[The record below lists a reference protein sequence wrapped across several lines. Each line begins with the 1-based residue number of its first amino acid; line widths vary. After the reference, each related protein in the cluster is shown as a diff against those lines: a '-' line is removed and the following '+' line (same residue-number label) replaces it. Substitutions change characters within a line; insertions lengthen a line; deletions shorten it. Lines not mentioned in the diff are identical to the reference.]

1 MKQRMKHIA
10 LNVLLLL
17 ICLLIGLLIALQL
30 KNVETGRQADLINN
44 ASADELKEMVA
55 DLREAN
61 ADLAEE
67 NEKQKNNLREL
78 QNTQENTDIRVQQ
91 LRDEI
96 QRLEIFA
103 GLVEVQGSGA
113 VITVTDGQNNKVD
126 GSMLITIV
134 NQLRAGG
141 AQGIAINSQRLVAM
155 SEIQTTGTPPNT
167 NIVINGTVAGSG
179 NGIYTIRAIG
189 DRQVIQ
195 STYDMMSATINY
207 YLLRGIGVQ
216 IDYVDSVTLP
226 ALSADSPAYRYG
238 EMSITQSD

>member
-1 MKQRMKHIA
+1 MKHIA
-10 LNVLLLL
+10 RNVLMLLV
-17 ICLLIGLLIALQL
+17 CLLIGLIIALQL
-30 KNVETGRQADLINN
+30 KNVQTGRQANLVNN
-44 ASADELKEMVA
+44 ASADELREMVA

-61 ADLAEE
+61 ANLAEE

-78 QNTQENTDIRVQQ
+78 QNSQENTDIRVQQ

-113 VITVTDGQNNKVD
+113 IITITDGQSNKVD
-126 GSMLITIV
+126 GSMLLTIV

-141 AQGIAINSQRLVAM
+141 AQGIAINNQRLVAM

-179 NGIYTIRAIG
+179 NGIYTIRVIG
-189 DRQVIQ
+189 DQQVIH

-207 YLLRGIGVQ
+207 YLLRGIGIQ
-216 IDYVDSVTLP
+216 IDYLDTVTLP

-238 EMSITQSD
+238 EMNSTESN